1 MPDTETVFGV
11 YLDRFGGAIMRAQVL
26 DAAAS
31 RKEATLTATHCLP
44 ALWPDQREETV
55 HRGIRDLAK
64 IANDASGDG
73 AIKLAI
79 SSPGPFLSLN
89 HKDRAND
96 YGTVH
101 PTVGNAPLRGFNLPN
116 VFRKAF
122 RDVGGNPERLRIEVH
137 TDAQACAMGEAVSRD
152 LGPDSTLAFILV
164 TEGIGLGLVRG
175 RSPFGSAL
183 HSEFGMMTVRWRG
196 DDQLKPD
203 SDQEKRRYSQS
214 LSQLA
219 ENRALW
225 KRIAFSR
232 ALDHPLGTSLLTEG
246 DLAALDHR
254 AYYLAQGCL
263 ACAVMIAPHKIILGT
278 DLDYQDSISQMTIVH
293 FRKFLAAR
301 QIDRE
306 PVFSFPEIGDD
317 DYISNSKVIPNT
329 RNIPPLHVTGAL
341 GLCHAAATMA

>member
-1 MPDTETVFGV
+1 
-11 YLDRFGGAIMRAQVL
+11 MRAQVL
-26 DAAAS
+26 DAASS
-31 RKEATLTATHCLP
+31 RKEAILTATHCLP
-44 ALWPDQREETV
+44 ASWPDQRKETV

-89 HKDRAND
+89 HKQRSND

-101 PTVGNAPLRGFNLPN
+101 PTVGNAPLRGLNLPN
-116 VFRKAF
+116 VFRQAF
-122 RDVGGNPERLRIEVH
+122 QDAGGNPERLRIEVY
-137 TDAQACAMGEAVSRD
+137 TDAQACAMGEAVSRN

-183 HSEFGMMTVRWRG
+183 HSEFGMMPVRWRG
-196 DDQLKPD
+196 DDKLKPD
-203 SDQEKRRYSQS
+203 KDQDKRRYSQS

-219 ENRALW
+219 ENKSLW
-225 KRIAFSR
+225 KRISDEPSVR
-232 ALDHPLGTSLLTEG
+232 KLTEG
-246 DLAALDHR
+246 DLDVLDHR

-263 ACAVMIAPHKIILGT
+263 ACAVMIAPHKIVLGA
-278 DLDYQDSISQMTIVH
+278 DLDYQESISQMTIVH

-317 DYISNSKVIPNT
+317 DYISNAKVIPNT